1 DLAGPLGTAVADTSA
16 AYPWLLTPAAVLFAA
31 LVGWLLSRPLN
42 ALLSWCFQGFNAGF
56 GHATKAYTGG
66 VGKLLHFSVVV
77 LVIYGGLMP
86 LTAFGFVTTPKGF
99 IPNQDMGYLMV
110 NVQLDDS
117 ASMER
122 TRKVML
128 ELDRIARKHP
138 GIKHAT
144 AIGGQSFALS
154 AYGS

>member
-1 DLAGPLGTAVADTSA
+1 GLFFRQFALTIAVSTIISAFNSLTLSPALTALLLRPLPQKGEGKNGTPPLPRLAFPLAAAGATWLWLTPWLEESVPDLAGPLGTAVADTSA

-77 LVIYGGLMP
+77 LV
-86 LTAFGFVTTPKGF
+86 
-99 IPNQDMGYLMV
+99 
-110 NVQLDDS
+110 
-117 ASMER
+117 
-122 TRKVML
+122 
-128 ELDRIARKHP
+128 
-138 GIKHAT
+138 
-144 AIGGQSFALS
+144 
-154 AYGS
+154 